1 MSPFLVDTPY
11 FKQPPPN
18 IPNLHPTFNKVGGI
32 ILWNMVLRYNFAP
45 LFELKYGQTYFKNT
59 CNMNT
64 IRFLKYV

>member
-32 ILWNMVLRYNFAP
+32 ILWNMVLRYNFAS
-45 LFELKYGQTYFKNT
+45 LFELKYG
-59 CNMNT
+59 
-64 IRFLKYV
+64 